1 MKIMSKKTISV
12 LIFIFLF
19 FCVLNFLT
27 PMCFGD
33 DYVYSFIWQGHSEY
47 EPLIEPTIWVT
58 SFEDLKNS
66 LWLHYFTWSG
76 RTISH
81 FLTQFFLWQGKDIFN
96 VFNSLISLV
105 LVIEIYW
112 CANKGVVTSKFEP
125 NRLCWIFFAM
135 WAFTPGFSPVFFW
148 LSGACNYL
156 WTAVL
161 LLGFL
166 LPYIR
171 KYYYFEDKVTNYHR
185 AWLGMF
191 LLGII
196 AGWSNENS
204 VCWIILVLT
213 VFIYANRKKNG
224 FEYWM
229 FAGLAGLVIGYALLM
244 FAPGNVVRLQAET
257 NATSGWITYDLVKTN
272 LLMFAAVFC
281 FHFLLW
287 YFCLRSLF
295 LLQKRSTKGADV
307 KHEKLFVQTLCIL
320 SFAMTAMM
328 LFSPNF
334 PPRSSFPGT
343 VQLIIA
349 TSVLLRIQKEFDME
363 IIKENAKKFLC
374 GVGSLYFVVSA
385 TATFYGFYDYYR
397 QVQNL
402 LTIVSHSG
410 QAKEEIVTVSSITPV
425 SETIANLS
433 GLHILFYEMSE
444 DANDWRNVAF
454 SRYYGIKGIRMIKP
468 AQENK

>member
-1 MKIMSKKTISV
+1 MLKNRLLYIMIV
-12 LIFIFLF
+12 F
-19 FCVLNFLT
+19 FCFFYIFNYLT
-27 PMCFGD
+27 PMSFGD
-33 DYVYSFIWQGHSEY
+33 DYVYSFVWEGHPMY
-47 EPLIEPTIWVT
+47 EPMSVQVQRLSSINDLIVSQW
-58 SFEDLKNS
+58 S
-66 LWLHYFTWSG
+66 HYFTGNG
-76 RTISH
+76 RTVSH
-81 FLTQFFLWQGKDIFN
+81 IIAQLFLWLGKDIFN
-96 VFNSLISLV
+96 VFNALIAV
-105 LVIEIYW
+105 LLILEIYW
-112 CANKGVVTSKFEP
+112 CSNRGVVTFKIKP
-125 NRLCWIFFAM
+125 GRLIWAFLALWI
-135 WAFTPGFSPVFFW
+135 FTPGFSPVFFW

-166 LPYIR
+166 LPYIC
-171 KYYYFEDKVTNYHR
+171 KYYHFEEKVANHHW
-185 AWLGMF
+185 AWFGMF
-191 LLGII
+191 LFGII

-204 VCWIILVLT
+204 VCWIILALI
-213 VFIYANRKKNG
+213 VFIYAKRKKSG
-224 FEYWM
+224 FEFWM
-229 FAGLAGLVIGYALLM
+229 FTGLVGLVIGYALLM
-244 FAPGNVVRLQAET
+244 FAPGNVARLQAET
-257 NATSGWITYDLVKTN
+257 NASTGWVTGSLIKTN
-272 LLMFAAVFC
+272 LQMLAAVFL
-281 FHFLLW
+281 FQFLLW

-295 LLQKRSTKGADV
+295 LLQKRSTKGALV
-307 KHEKLFVQTLCIL
+307 KHEKLFVQSLCIL

-349 TSVLLRIQKEFDME
+349 TSVLLRIQEEYDME
-363 IIKENAKKFLC
+363 IIKKNAKKFLC

-385 TATFYGFYDYYR
+385 TATFYGFYDYYK

-425 SETIANLS
+425 SETVANLS

-444 DANDWRNVAF
+444 NANDWRNVAF

-468 AQENK
+468 SQENK

>member
-1 MKIMSKKTISV
+1 MLKNRLLYIMIV
-12 LIFIFLF
+12 F
-19 FCVLNFLT
+19 FCFFYIFNYLT
-27 PMCFGD
+27 PMSFGD
-33 DYVYSFIWQGHSEY
+33 DYVYSFVWEGHPMY
-47 EPLIEPTIWVT
+47 EPMSEQVQRLSTLNDLIVSQW
-58 SFEDLKNS
+58 S
-66 LWLHYFTWSG
+66 HYFTGNG
-76 RTISH
+76 RTVSH
-81 FLTQFFLWQGKDIFN
+81 TIAQLFLWLGKDIFN
-96 VFNSLISLV
+96 VFNALIAV
-105 LVIEIYW
+105 LLILEIYW
-112 CANKGVVTSKFEP
+112 CSNKGCVTFDIKP
-125 NRLCWIFFAM
+125 GRLIWAFLALWI
-135 WAFTPGFSPVFFW
+135 FTPGFSPVFFW

-171 KYYYFEDKVTNYHR
+171 KYYHFEEKVANHHW
-185 AWLGMF
+185 AWFGMF
-191 LLGII
+191 LFGII

-204 VCWIILVLT
+204 ICWIILALI
-213 VFIYANRKKNG
+213 VFIYANRKKSG

-229 FAGLAGLVIGYALLM
+229 FGGLAGLVIGYALLM
-244 FAPGNVVRLQAET
+244 FAPGNVARLQAET
-257 NATSGWITYDLVKTN
+257 NASTGWVTSGLIKTN
-272 LLMFAAVFC
+272 LQMLAAVILFQ
-281 FHFLLW
+281 FLLW
-287 YFCLRSLF
+287 YFCLRSF
-295 LLQKRSTKGADV
+295 FILQQQSQKSEAV
-307 KHEKLFVQTLCIL
+307 KQEKVFVEVLCIL
-320 SFAMTAMM
+320 SFAMTTMM

-385 TATFYGFYDYYR
+385 TATFYGFYDYYK

-402 LTIVSHSG
+402 LTIVSRSG

-425 SETIANLS
+425 SETVANLS

-468 AQENK
+468 SQENE